1 MSTTYVAVK
10 RRGKKAWV
18 VGAVTD
24 NLDFLGK
31 SVDLTGTSQ
40 ISLHETVES
49 VHTKD
54 NMGGNALTAYLNLG
68 MTGNIT
74 LVYTP
79 GEKPRAGDVVVYTDP
94 DDGDKQKA
102 LQITDVG
109 MESNNGGNAAS
120 MPVSLEWYAAWGDD
134 AEVIAA
140 ASAD

>member
-1 MSTTYVAVK
+1 MATTYVAVK

-54 NMGGNALTAYLNLG
+54 SMGGNALTAYLNLG

-109 MESNNGGNAAS
+109 MESNNGGNAAT

>member
-1 MSTTYVAVK
+1 MATTYVAVK

-54 NMGGNALTAYLNLG
+54 NMGGNALTAYLNPG
-68 MTGNIT
+68 VTGNIT

-79 GEKPRAGDVVVYTDP
+79 GEKPRAGDIVVYTDK

-109 MESNNGGNAAS
+109 VEINNGMQA
-120 MPVSLEWYAAWGDD
+120 
-134 AEVIAA
+134 
-140 ASAD
+140 

>member
-1 MSTTYVAVK
+1 MATTYVAVK

-31 SVDLTGTSQ
+31 SPDLTGTSQ